1 LFNAGCHQVTRSVEC
16 SNNNRTECGSPVST
30 TVVFQ
35 SEKESSAMHA
45 PYSCPRRRRRFLAAG
60 TGLILFCLGTFAA
73 PPAHAQKGEQDW
85 GDYGGSPA
93 NSHYINTNQINKDNV
108 SQLQVAW
115 SYATHNNATY
125 VFNPLMVHGIA
136 YVLSHNSSLVALD
149 ATTGKEIWVHENL
162 TSIAGRGI
170 NYWESK
176 DGKDRRLIYQIQ
188 NTLQEID
195 ARTGKSIL
203 TFGNKGV
210 VNLREG
216 LGRDPKT
223 IYYVQSNNP
232 GKVFENLILLG
243 SATGEGYFS
252 TPGWLRAYNVITGK
266 LVWTFHTIPQ
276 SGEYGYDTWPQDAYT
291 YIGGVN
297 TWGEITVDAKRGIAY
312 FPTGSATEDFYGA
325 DRIGANLFADCLLA
339 LDARTGKRL
348 WHYQFV
354 HHDIWD
360 YDATAAPQL
369 LTVTQN
375 GKKIDA
381 VAQATKQGFVFTFDR
396 VTGKPLFPIEER
408 PVPQSDWANQKAWP
422 TQPFSTTPPPFT
434 KQSLTADS
442 VNPYILTP
450 EERAEWKERISNARN
465 DGLFTPITTK
475 ETLAIPG
482 DRGGANWGSTSAN
495 PTDGTLYVVSFD
507 SPSFFKL
514 SLEPPNGGRP
524 RVPAGANPGQTSYAQ
539 NCAACH
545 GANREGMGDSIP
557 SLQGVVQRLG
567 EHTVL
572 ETIAGGRGQMPAF
585 GGSLSQSQLQ
595 EIVSYLA
602 NPDASPSGQ
611 EDFVRRM
618 ARLQES
624 SAPWRGPVVGSGG
637 APIPDEVK
645 KNSPDGPNPYFGI
658 MGPPYP
664 EGTAAAKLD
673 RYYTEYNNNW
683 HITSPPW
690 STITAYDM
698 NKGTIKWQIPAGEDI
713 RATAEGAKDTG
724 TMLEPKAVLVT
735 PNGLVFH
742 ASRDGKIYAY
752 DADTGKVLW
761 KGDLPGGSAGVP
773 SMYELN
779 GRAYILVAATAP
791 TPQLGVGQ
799 TGVPRGPGAAIAQK
813 IDRAYVAF
821 ALPETPKAG
830 EASTAK
836 K

>member
-1 LFNAGCHQVTRSVEC
+1 LREVAAERVLFVDGINICLLF
-16 SNNNRTECGSPVST
+16 SPKL
-30 TVVFQ
+30 
-35 SEKESSAMHA
+35 KESSTMLARYIRLCLKHF
-45 PYSCPRRRRRFLAAG
+45 CLAAG
-60 TGLILFCLGTFAA
+60 AKMLLLCLLILAA
-73 PPAHAQKGEQDW
+73 WPAHAQKREKDW
-85 GDYGGSPA
+85 AEYGGSPA
-93 NSHYINTNQINKDNV
+93 NSHYVGIDQITKDNV
-108 SQLQVAW
+108 GHLQVAW
-115 SYATHNNATY
+115 TYPTHNHATY

-149 ATTGKEIWVHENL
+149 AATGKEIWVHENL
-162 TSIAGRGI
+162 TGMAGRGI

-176 DGKDRRLIYQIQ
+176 DGKDRRLIFQMQ

-203 TFGNKGV
+203 SFGDKGV

-223 IYYVQSNNP
+223 IYFIQSNNP

-243 SATGEGYFS
+243 SATGENYFAS
-252 TPGWLRAYNVITGK
+252 PGWLRAYNVITGQ

-276 SGEYGYDTWPQDAYT
+276 PGEYGYDTWPKDAYK

-297 TWGEITVDAKRGIAY
+297 TWGEITVDEKRGIAY

-325 DRIGANLFADCLLA
+325 DRAGANLFADCLLA

-354 HHDIWD
+354 HHDLWD

-381 VAQATKQGFVFTFDR
+381 VAQATKQGFVYIFDR

-408 PVPQSDWANQKAWP
+408 PVPQSDWANQKTWP
-422 TQPFSTTPPPFT
+422 TQPFATVPPPFA
-434 KQSLTADS
+434 KQSLIADT
-442 VNPYILTP
+442 VNPYILTH
-450 EERAEWKERISNARN
+450 EERKEWQERIAKARN
-465 DGLFTPITTK
+465 EGLFTPITTK
-475 ETLAIPG
+475 ETLSIPG
-482 DRGGANWGSTSAN
+482 DRGGANWGSTSSN
-495 PTDGTLYVVSFD
+495 PGNGTLYVASFD

-514 SLEPPNGGRP
+514 SLAPPGGGRT
-524 RVPAGANPGQTSYAQ
+524 RVGAGDNPGQTLYAQ
-539 NCAACH
+539 NCAVCH
-545 GANREGMGDSIP
+545 GANRQGAGESVP
-557 SLQGVVQRLG
+557 SLEGVVQRLG
-567 EHTVL
+567 EQTVF
-572 ETIAGGRGQMPAF
+572 ETVSSGRGQMPAF
-585 GGSLSQSQLQ
+585 AGILSKAQLT
-595 EIVSYLA
+595 ELVAYIT
-602 NPDASPSGQ
+602 NPTAAPLGQ
-611 EDFVRRM
+611 EDFARRM

-624 SAPWRGPVVGSGG
+624 PAPWQGPVAGSGG

-645 KNSPDGPNPYFGI
+645 KNSPAGPNPYFSI
-658 MGPPYP
+658 LGPPYP
-664 EGTAAAKLD
+664 ADTAAAKID
-673 RYYTEYNNNW
+673 RYYTEYDNQW

-713 RATAEGAKDTG
+713 RATAAGVKDTG

-735 PNGLVFH
+735 ANGLVFH
-742 ASRDGKIYAY
+742 ASRDGKLYAY
-752 DADTGKVLW
+752 DAETGRVLW

-773 SMYELN
+773 SIYELN
-779 GRAYILVAATAP
+779 GRAYILIAATAP

-799 TGVPRGPGAAIAQK
+799 TGVARGAAAATAQK
-813 IDRAYVAF
+813 VEGAYVAF
-821 ALPETPKAG
+821 ALPEEPTGQSSRTK
-830 EASTAK
+830 SFTDK
-836 K
+836 Q